1 MGPPLFAEQDTEPW
15 HPTDMGVQES
25 TGLPV
30 TPALGM
36 EHWLWEEPWSYQ
48 GQVQKGGAKNLTSLP
63 RVMGQSALGQ
73 RSPSVGSWCE
83 HWVPCSLAV
92 VQCKA
97 GLDSLSLDSSE
108 GPSALQQAGPQG
120 LLVSTFFFIRWPQS
134 SPETVTCT
142 QFHKDSI
149 ESHFKEPWVS

>member
-1 MGPPLFAEQDTEPW
+1 
-15 HPTDMGVQES
+15 
-25 TGLPV
+25 
-30 TPALGM
+30 M
-36 EHWLWEEPWSYQ
+36 EHQLWEEPWSYQ

-92 VQCKA
+92 VERKA
-97 GLDSLSLDSSE
+97 GLHSLSWESSLSRDSSE

-120 LLVSTFFFIRWPQS
+120 LLVSTFFFIRPLHHHVKW
-134 SPETVTCT
+134 SPVHNFVRT
-142 QFHKDSI
+142 QLNSTSRNHGYPEQGNREALS
-149 ESHFKEPWVS
+149 P

>member
-1 MGPPLFAEQDTEPW
+1 
-15 HPTDMGVQES
+15 
-25 TGLPV
+25 
-30 TPALGM
+30 M
-36 EHWLWEEPWSYQ
+36 EHQLWEEPWSYQ

-97 GLDSLSLDSSE
+97 GLDSLSLGGCVSQVGRAFSRL
-108 GPSALQQAGPQG
+108 GPG
-120 LLVSTFFFIRWPQS
+120 
-134 SPETVTCT
+134 
-142 QFHKDSI
+142 D
-149 ESHFKEPWVS
+149 